1 MSTNRSYAI
10 SCQGKPDDTLTGN
23 YCVAAYDA
31 AKNYV
36 SLYLPGYTLISC
48 RYVKVQNTEK
58 HGLHTLWRAEAH
70 NHETQTGAILWVR
83 EL

>member
-36 SLYLPGYTLISC
+36 SLYLPGYTLIS
-48 RYVKVQNTEK
+48 YPVS
-58 HGLHTLWRAEAH
+58 
-70 NHETQTGAILWVR
+70 
-83 EL
+83 